1 MARRILGIKSSWKSK
16 VPLDSTS
23 LSSYSYQTHRK
34 FKAARVPV
42 ESGWICMVSPSLG
55 PDLTILLDVDVLVG
69 LKSLDVILRVLD
81 AADDNTLARMTAG
94 K

>member
-1 MARRILGIKSSWKSK
+1 
-16 VPLDSTS
+16 
-23 LSSYSYQTHRK
+23 
-34 FKAARVPV
+34 
-42 ESGWICMVSPSLG
+42 MVSPSLG